1 MPIEPAPLLLLG
13 AGGHAKV
20 VADAALC
27 ANPARALGVRD
38 DNAARQGSPLLAGLL
53 ISGGTADV
61 QLGDVCHVAIGD
73 NAVRRRLTVALLAR
87 GAALASVLHPA
98 ACVSVYAEIG
108 EGSFVAAQA
117 VVGPAAAVGR
127 GVILNHGAIV
137 DHDCRVG
144 DWCHVAPNATL
155 GGGVRLG
162 EGVLV
167 GAGATVLPG
176 LTIGDGAVIGAGAV
190 VTRNVPDH
198 VVAKGSPARWEKA
211 KQ

>member
-1 MPIEPAPLLLLG
+1 MPTESAPIWLVG

-20 VADAALC
+20 VADAVLS
-27 ANPARALGVRD
+27 ANPERALGVRD
-38 DNAARQGSPLLAGLL
+38 DSAARQGAALLAGLL
-53 ISGGTADV
+53 INGGSADV
-61 QLGDVCHVAIGD
+61 RPGDVCHVAIGD
-73 NAVRRRLTVALLAR
+73 NAVRRRMTLELIGR
-87 GAALASVLHPA
+87 GAAVSSVRHPA
-98 ACVSVYAEIG
+98 ACVSAYAEIG
-108 EGSFVAAQA
+108 EGSFIAAQA

-127 GVILNHGAIV
+127 GVIVNHGAII

-198 VVAKGSPARWEKA
+198 VVAKGSPARWGKA
-211 KQ
+211 K